1 MSNWDPKKPHNELPH
16 LPPKTEVETVGVLKL
31 AIEARAALAALNQAT
46 LSMTNPSVLINA
58 IPLLEAQASSE
69 VENIVTT
76 TDELFMHAQDESS
89 ANPAT
94 REALRYR
101 TALFEGF
108 ESVTTRGIVTT
119 NTAREVC
126 SIIKMH
132 NMDLRHSSGTYIGNP
147 QTQTAIYT
155 PPEGYSVI
163 DAKLGDWE
171 MFVNSSAGYDPLVRM
186 AIAHYQFE
194 AIHPFED
201 GNGRTGRVL
210 NVLMLVAA
218 GLLSQPVLYLSKYII
233 GNKND
238 YYKRLLAVTAEE
250 AWTDW
255 IEYMLEGVR
264 QTSISTLKKIDAI
277 RTLQGDMKLE
287 MSKVINGGGHVA
299 LLDVLFEQP
308 YCRISNV
315 MDVCR
320 VSRPTATNWLN
331 ALKDGGILVD
341 VKVGRERLFI
351 NTRYMNLLVKDE
363 SPVAEPGSDDRLF

>member
-1 MSNWDPKKPHNELPH
+1 MSNWNPEKPYNELPL
-16 LPPKTEVETVGVLKL
+16 LPPKAEVETTAVLKL
-31 AIEARAALAALNQAT
+31 AIEARSALAALNQAT

-76 TDELFMHAQDESS
+76 TDELFMHSHDEAS

-108 ESVTTRGIVTT
+108 ENVSARGIVTT
-119 NTAREVC
+119 NTAREIC

-132 NMDLRHSSGTYIGNP
+132 TMDLRRSAGTFIGSSE
-147 QTQTAIYT
+147 TQAAIYT
-155 PPEGYSVI
+155 PPEGYAVI

-171 MFVNSSAGYDPLVRM
+171 LFVNSSAGYDPLVRM

-233 GNKND
+233 NNKND
-238 YYKRLLAVTAEE
+238 YYKRLLAVTAEG

-255 IEYMLEGVR
+255 VEYMLEGVR
-264 QTSISTLKKIDAI
+264 QTSKSTLFKIDAV
-277 RTLQGDMKLE
+277 RSLQVAMKAE
-287 MSKVINGGGHVA
+287 MTIAISGGGHVR
-299 LLDVLFEQP
+299 LMDVLFEQP
-308 YCRISNV
+308 YCRIANV
-315 MDVCR
+315 MEVCS
-320 VSRPTATNWLN
+320 VSRPTATKWLN
-331 ALKDGGILVD
+331 ALKDAGVLAD
-341 VKVGRERLFI
+341 VRVGRERLFI
-351 NTRYMNLLVKDE
+351 NTRYMRILVEEEPSDGDH
-363 SPVAEPGSDDRLF
+363 AEPKLF

>member
-1 MSNWDPKKPHNELPH
+1 MSNWDPKKPHNALPP
-16 LPPKTEVETVGVLKL
+16 LPPKVEVETLGVLKL

-76 TDELFMHAQDESS
+76 TDELFMHAHDESS

-108 ESVTTRGIVTT
+108 ESVTKRGIVTT

-132 NMDLRHSSGTYIGNP
+132 KMDLRHSSGTFIGNP
-147 QTQTAIYT
+147 DTQTATYT
-155 PPEGYSVI
+155 PPEGYGVI
-163 DAKLGDWE
+163 DGKLGDWE

-218 GLLSQPVLYLSKYII
+218 GLLSQPVLYLSRYII

-238 YYKRLLAVTAEE
+238 YYKRLLAVTASE

-264 QTSISTLKKIDAI
+264 QTSVSTLKKIDAI
-277 RTLQGDMKLE
+277 RVLQSVMKSE
-287 MSKVINGGGHVA
+287 MSQAINGGGHVG

-315 MDVCR
+315 MEVCG

-331 ALKDGGILVD
+331 ALKDGGVLLD

-351 NTRYMNLLVKDE
+351 NTRYMRLLVDDE
-363 SPVAEPGSDDRLF
+363 LPNPGLSEDRLF

>member
-1 MSNWDPKKPHNELPH
+1 
-16 LPPKTEVETVGVLKL
+16 
-31 AIEARAALAALNQAT
+31 
-46 LSMTNPSVLINA
+46 
-58 IPLLEAQASSE
+58 
-69 VENIVTT
+69 
-76 TDELFMHAQDESS
+76 MHAQDESS

-108 ESVTTRGIVTT
+108 ESVMTRGIVTT

-132 NMDLRHSSGTYIGNP
+132 AMDLRHSSGTYIGNP

-186 AIAHYQFE
+186 AVAHYQFE

-238 YYKRLLAVTAEE
+238 YYKRLLGVTAEE

-277 RTLQGDMKLE
+277 RALQGDMKLE
-287 MSKVINGGGHVA
+287 MSKAINSGGHIA

-315 MDVCR
+315 MQMCG

-331 ALKDGGILVD
+331 ALKDGGLLTD

-351 NTRYMNLLVKDE
+351 NTRFMNLLVRDE
-363 SPVAEPGSDDRLF
+363 LPAAEPQSGDRLF